1 MRNECIKKLIK
12 GKAEDTLR
20 KTRQLL
26 IDRLGD
32 KTDDPNVLFWVA
44 WGLGELKSPDG
55 IQPLLEVLYDKTQDL
70 QVRRSS
76 VTALANIDSSE
87 RTQKIVLSILVDYN
101 ENPWA
106 RRNSVRILRRVADR
120 STIPI
125 LMKVL
130 EGEESDRMKEM
141 LRSLIEEIQ
150 NK

>member
-1 MRNECIKKLIK
+1 
-12 GKAEDTLR
+12 
-20 KTRQLL
+20 LL
-26 IDRLGD
+26 IDRLAD

-44 WGLGELKSPDG
+44 WGLGEIKSPDG
-55 IQPLLEVLYDKTQDL
+55 IQPLLDVLYDKTQDL

-76 VTALANIDSSE
+76 VTALANIDRSE
-87 RTQKIVLSILVDYN
+87 STQKIVLALLVDYN

-106 RRNSVRILRRVADR
+106 RRNSVRILRRIADR
-120 STIPI
+120 NTIPV

-141 LRSLIEEIQ
+141 LRSLIEELQ